1 MPRDIPESDWKTFR
15 GLRTVALERF
25 CERVL
30 TDIGKTASDSA
41 RTFHD
46 RYLEIYRLVERRDR
60 ELGHAFDAPRRSRAI
75 MQLAAIHSLGLVTS
89 EELLSFTPA
98 TQEAINSLSRLT
110 RRDKNARQTRTE
122 NGAGEPCQ

>member
-1 MPRDIPESDWKTFR
+1 
-15 GLRTVALERF
+15 
-25 CERVL
+25 
-30 TDIGKTASDSA
+30 
-41 RTFHD
+41 
-46 RYLEIYRLVERRDR
+46 
-60 ELGHAFDAPRRSRAI
+60 

-110 RRDKNARQTRTE
+110 RRDRNARQTRTE